1 MQKNLVVKIGDFF
14 FKYRNY
20 LFPLFLVLLFVLKKP
35 AYQYS
40 GSHLVEEVKDY
51 VAFLVVIAGLVIRA
65 LVIGFAYIKRGGL
78 NKKVYADKLVVQG
91 FFGVCRN
98 PLYLGNILIY
108 LGVLLMHGTP
118 VVLLLGGSFFLFVYF
133 TIVRS
138 EEFFLRNKF
147 GTDFENYCKQVP
159 RWIPKL
165 SNLKKSIEG
174 MEFNFKRVLI
184 KDYTT
189 IVNAA
194 FAITGLEL
202 YERYSFYESFSY
214 TPFQVIFII
223 LVLFVSVIAIAKKS
237 KILVAS

>member
-40 GSHLVEEVKDY
+40 GSHLVEELKDY
-51 VAFLVVIAGLVIRA
+51 VAFLVVMAGLVIRA

-118 VVLLLGGSFFLFVYF
+118 IVILLGSSFFLFVYF

-147 GTDFENYCKQVP
+147 GTDFENYCNQVP

-189 IVNAA
+189 IVNAV
-194 FAITGLEL
+194 FAIAGLEL

-223 LVLFVSVIAIAKKS
+223 LVSFVSVIAIAKKS
-237 KILVAS
+237 KILVAN